1 MLQRIE
7 STYQCYAV
15 LARSTVEVRT
25 LDMSNRSLQE
35 IANETASNSSNS
47 SYRFLSLLNHSI
59 ATTQLSH
66 PRLNHDGTGF
76 RYLFLKKSMSDAVQY
91 ETRHDEMRHNKIR

>member
-7 STYQCYAV
+7 STYRCHAV

-25 LDMSNRSLQE
+25 LDMSYRSLQE

-47 SYRFLSLLNHSI
+47 SYRFLCLLNHSI
-59 ATTQLSH
+59 ATPLLCH
-66 PRLNHDGTGF
+66 RRLNHDGTGF
-76 RYLFLKKSMSDAVQY
+76 RYLFLKKSLSDVVQY
-91 ETRHDEMRHNKIR
+91 NTRHNEIRYNKTQ